1 VQRGCKEK
9 TVVLDIP
16 TENSINIQWFNDCFS
31 AAGLTGSVSDFT
43 AARVGTGQIGKC
55 VRYVFD
61 FDDRGNLPS
70 SVIGKYPSDDE
81 NSRQTGVALLNFL
94 REVRFYQELQ
104 SRVTIRTPHCYYAEI
119 VGDGPEFF
127 LLLEDLAPA
136 EQGDQLAGCSPD
148 VARAALGELVGLQA
162 PAWCDESLHQLKW
175 LRDAD
180 KVKDMDTMALYRATL
195 PGFVERYGPHL
206 QADEIDII
214 RRVGEVQRTPLNA
227 DFPEVF
233 SLVHVDYRL
242 DNLMIEPRDSGLAVT
257 AVDWQS
263 ITLGAPM
270 NDVAYFIGAGLEP
283 EVRQPVEESL
293 VRGYY
298 DGLMAAGVPDF
309 SWEDCW
315 LGYRRGAFAGFAVTV
330 VASMLVQRT
339 ERGDTMFTTM
349 ARRHAR
355 HAIDLKADEFLIEG

>member
-1 VQRGCKEK
+1 VRGFE
-9 TVVLDIP
+9 
-16 TENSINIQWFNDCFS
+16 
-31 AAGLTGSVSDFT
+31 

-61 FDDRGNLPS
+61 FDDQGNLPL

-81 NSRQTGVALLNFL
+81 SSRQTGVALHNFL

-104 SRVTIRTPHCYYAEI
+104 SRVTIRTPRCYFAEI
-119 VGDGPEFF
+119 LNEGPEFF
-127 LLLEDLAPA
+127 LLLEDLTPA
-136 EQGDQLAGCSPD
+136 EQGDQLAGCSPE
-148 VARAALGELVGLQA
+148 VAQAALQELVGLQA
-162 PAWCDESLHQLKW
+162 PAWCDESLHELKW

-180 KVKDMDTMALYRATL
+180 KVNEMDTMALYRQTL

-206 QADEIDII
+206 QGDEIDII
-214 RRVGEVQRTPLNA
+214 KRVGEAQHTPLNA

-242 DNLMIEPRDSGLAVT
+242 DNLMIKQQDSGLSVA

-283 EVRQPVEESL
+283 EVRPPVEEDL
-293 VRGYY
+293 VRGYHQ
-298 DGLMAAGVPDF
+298 GLMSAGVVDY

-339 ERGDTMFTTM
+339 DRGDTMFTTM

-355 HAIDLKADEFLIEG
+355 HAIDLNAGEFLT

>member
-1 VQRGCKEK
+1 MPQ
-9 TVVLDIP
+9 IP
-16 TENSINIQWFNDCFS
+16 TERTITPQWFNECFA
-31 AAGLTGSVSDFT
+31 AAGLSGSVSGFDS
-43 AARVGTGQIGKC
+43 ARVGTGQIGKC
-55 VRYVFD
+55 VRYTFSFD
-61 FDDRGNLPS
+61 QQGDLPA
-70 SVIGKYPSDDE
+70 SVIGKFPSDDE

-104 SRVTIRTPHCYYAEI
+104 SRVTIRTPRCYFAEI
-119 VGDGPEFF
+119 EGEGPAFF

-136 EQGDQLAGCSPD
+136 QQGDQLAGCTPE
-148 VARAALGELVGLQA
+148 VAKAALAELVGLQA

-180 KVKDMDTMALYRATL
+180 RLNDVDTMALYRQTL

-206 QADEIDII
+206 QQDEVEII
-214 RRVGEVQRTPLNA
+214 QRVGEASQTPLNA
-227 DFPEVF
+227 EFPEVF

-242 DNLMIEPRDSGLAVT
+242 DNLMIGQKGDGLQVT

-270 NDVAYFIGAGLEP
+270 NDAAYFIGAGLEP
-283 EVRQPVEESL
+283 EVRKPVEQDL

-298 DGLMAAGVPDF
+298 DGLVAAGVQNYR
-309 SWEDCW
+309 WEDCW

-355 HAIDLKADEFLIEG
+355 HAIDLNASEFLV

>member
-1 VQRGCKEK
+1 M
-9 TVVLDIP
+9 LDIP
-16 TENSINIQWFNDCFS
+16 TEDSITAQWFNDCFS
-31 AAGLTGSVSDFT
+31 QAGLTGSVSGFT

-55 VRYVFD
+55 VRYTFAFAD
-61 FDDRGNLPS
+61 PGNLPE

-81 NSRQTGVALLNFL
+81 SSRQTGVALLNFL

-104 SRVTIRTPHCYYAEI
+104 SRVSIRTPRCYYAEI
-119 VGDGPEFF
+119 LGDGPEFF

-136 EQGDQLAGCSPD
+136 QQGDQLAGCSPA
-148 VARAALGELVGLQA
+148 VASAALGELVGLQA

-180 KVKDMDTMALYRATL
+180 KVKDMDTMALYRQTL
-195 PGFVERYGPHL
+195 PGFVERYGPNL
-206 QADEIDII
+206 QADEVDII
-214 RRVGEVQRTPLNA
+214 KRVGEAEHSPLNA
-227 DFPEVF
+227 EFPEVF

-242 DNLMIEPRDSGLAVT
+242 DNLMIQETDSGLAVT

-263 ITLGAPM
+263 ITLGPPM
-270 NDVAYFIGAGLEP
+270 NDAAYFIGAGLEP
-283 EVRQPVEESL
+283 EVRQGVEQSL
-293 VRGYY
+293 VRDYY
-298 DGLMAAGVPDF
+298 DGLVAAGVPNF

-355 HAIDLKADEFLIEG
+355 HAIDLNAGEFLT

>member
-1 VQRGCKEK
+1 MLE
-9 TVVLDIP
+9 IP
-16 TENSINIQWFNDCFS
+16 TEDSISPQWFNECFA
-31 AAGLTGSVSDFT
+31 AAGLTGSVCGFE

-61 FDDRGNLPS
+61 FDDQGNLPL

-81 NSRQTGVALLNFL
+81 SSRQTGVALLNFL

-104 SRVTIRTPHCYYAEI
+104 SRVTIRTPRCYYAEI
-119 VGDGPEFF
+119 LNEGPEFF
-127 LLLEDLAPA
+127 LLLEDLAPGQ
-136 EQGDQLAGCSPD
+136 QGDQLAGCSAE
-148 VARAALGELVGLQA
+148 VAKAALRELVGLQA
-162 PAWCDESLHQLKW
+162 PAWCDESLHELKW

-180 KVKDMDTMALYRATL
+180 KVGEMDTMALYRATL

-206 QADEIDII
+206 QADEVDII
-214 RRVGEVQRTPLNA
+214 KRVGEAEQSPLNA

-242 DNLMIEPRDSGLAVT
+242 DNLMIEHRSSGLGVT

-270 NDVAYFIGAGLEP
+270 NDVAYFIGSGLEA
-283 EVRQPVEESL
+283 EVRKPVEEDL

-298 DGLMAAGVPDF
+298 EGLVAAGVSDY

-339 ERGDTMFTTM
+339 DRGDTMFTTM

-355 HAIDLKADEFLIEG
+355 HAIHLNAGEFLT

>member
-1 VQRGCKEK
+1 MLK
-9 TVVLDIP
+9 IP
-16 TENSINIQWFNDCFS
+16 TEDSINPQWFNDCFT
-31 AAGLTGSVSDFT
+31 AAGLTGSVHGFE

-61 FDDRGNLPS
+61 FDDQGNLPL

-81 NSRQTGVALLNFL
+81 SSRQTGVALHNFL

-104 SRVTIRTPHCYYAEI
+104 SRVTIRTPRCYYAEI
-119 VGDGPEFF
+119 LNEGPEFF
-127 LLLEDLAPA
+127 LLLEDLTPA
-136 EQGDQLAGCSPD
+136 EQGDQLAGCSPE
-148 VARAALGELVGLQA
+148 VAKAALRELVGLQA
-162 PAWCDESLHQLKW
+162 PAWCDESLHELKW

-180 KVKDMDTMALYRATL
+180 KVNEMDTMALYRQTL

-206 QADEIDII
+206 QGDEIDII
-214 RRVGEVQRTPLNA
+214 KRVGEAQHTPLNA

-242 DNLMIEPRDSGLAVT
+242 DNLMIEQQDLGLSVA

-283 EVRQPVEESL
+283 EVRQPVEEDL
-293 VRGYY
+293 VRGYHQ
-298 DGLMAAGVPDF
+298 GLMSAGVVDY

-339 ERGDTMFTTM
+339 DRGDTMFTTM

-355 HAIDLKADEFLIEG
+355 HAIDLNAGEFLT

>member
-1 VQRGCKEK
+1 MLK
-9 TVVLDIP
+9 IP
-16 TENSINIQWFNDCFS
+16 TEDSINPQWFNDCFT
-31 AAGLTGSVSDFT
+31 AAGLTGSVHGFE

-61 FDDRGNLPS
+61 FDDQGNLPL

-81 NSRQTGVALLNFL
+81 SSRQTGVALHNFL

-104 SRVTIRTPHCYYAEI
+104 SRVTIRTPRCYFAEI
-119 VGDGPEFF
+119 LNEGPEFF
-127 LLLEDLAPA
+127 LLLEDLTPA
-136 EQGDQLAGCSPD
+136 EQGDQLAGCSPE
-148 VARAALGELVGLQA
+148 VAKAALRELVGLQA
-162 PAWCDESLHQLKW
+162 PAWCDESLHELKW

-180 KVKDMDTMALYRATL
+180 KVNEMDTMALYRQTL

-206 QADEIDII
+206 QGDEIDII
-214 RRVGEVQRTPLNA
+214 KRVGEAQHTPLNA

-242 DNLMIEPRDSGLAVT
+242 DNLMIKQQDSGLSVA

-283 EVRQPVEESL
+283 EVRQPVEEDL
-293 VRGYY
+293 VRGYHQ
-298 DGLMAAGVPDF
+298 GLMSAGVVDY

-339 ERGDTMFTTM
+339 DRGDTMFTTM

-355 HAIDLKADEFLIEG
+355 HAIDLNAGEFLT

>member
-1 VQRGCKEK
+1 MLK
-9 TVVLDIP
+9 IP
-16 TENSINIQWFNDCFS
+16 TEDSINPQWFNDCFT
-31 AAGLTGSVSDFT
+31 AAGLTGSVRGFE

-61 FDDRGNLPS
+61 FDDQGNLPL

-81 NSRQTGVALLNFL
+81 SSRQTGVALHNFL

-104 SRVTIRTPHCYYAEI
+104 SRVTIRTPRCYYAEI
-119 VGDGPEFF
+119 LNEGPEFF
-127 LLLEDLAPA
+127 LLLEDLTPA
-136 EQGDQLAGCSPD
+136 EQGDQLAGCSPE
-148 VARAALGELVGLQA
+148 VAKAALRELVGLQA
-162 PAWCDESLHQLKW
+162 PAWCDESLHELKW
-175 LRDAD
+175 LRDAE
-180 KVKDMDTMALYRATL
+180 KVNEMDTMALYRQTL

-206 QADEIDII
+206 QGDEIDII
-214 RRVGEVQRTPLNA
+214 KRVGEAQHTPLNA

-242 DNLMIEPRDSGLAVT
+242 DNLMIKQQDSGLSVA

-283 EVRQPVEESL
+283 EVRQPVEEDL
-293 VRGYY
+293 VRGYHQ
-298 DGLMAAGVPDF
+298 GLMSAGVVDY

-339 ERGDTMFTTM
+339 DRGDTMFTTM

-355 HAIDLKADEFLIEG
+355 HAIDLNAGEFLT

>member
-1 VQRGCKEK
+1 
-9 TVVLDIP
+9 VLEIP
-16 TENSINIQWFNDCFS
+16 TEDSINIQWFNNCFAS
-31 AAGLTGSVSDFT
+31 AGLTGSVSGFE
-43 AARVGTGQIGKC
+43 AVRVGTGQIGKC
-55 VRYVFD
+55 VRYTFD
-61 FDDRGNLPS
+61 FDERGDLPA

-81 NSRQTGVALLNFL
+81 NSRQTGVVLLNFL

-104 SRVTIRTPHCYYAEI
+104 SRVTIRTPRCYYAEI
-119 VGDGPEFF
+119 IEEGPEFF

-148 VARAALGELVGLQA
+148 VARAALRELVGLQA
-162 PAWCDESLHQLKW
+162 PAWCDQGLHQLKW

-180 KVKDMDTMALYRATL
+180 KVNEIDTMALYRQTL
-195 PGFVERYGPHL
+195 PGFVDRYGPHL
-206 QADEIDII
+206 QEDEIDII
-214 RRVGEVQRTPLNA
+214 KRVGEAARTPLNA
-227 DFPEVF
+227 DFPEIF

-242 DNLMIEPRDSGLAVT
+242 DNLMIEHKASGLSVA

-283 EVRQPVEESL
+283 DVRQPVEESL

-298 DGLMAAGVPDF
+298 EGLVSAGVSDY

-355 HAIDLKADEFLIEG
+355 HAIDLNASEFLT

>member
-1 VQRGCKEK
+1 
-9 TVVLDIP
+9 VLKIP
-16 TENSINIQWFNDCFS
+16 TEDSINPQWFNDCFT
-31 AAGLTGSVSDFT
+31 AAGLTGSVRGFE

-61 FDDRGNLPS
+61 FDDQGNLPL

-81 NSRQTGVALLNFL
+81 SSRQTGVALHNFL

-104 SRVTIRTPHCYYAEI
+104 SRVTIRTPRCYYAEI
-119 VGDGPEFF
+119 LNEGPEFF
-127 LLLEDLAPA
+127 LLLEDLTPA
-136 EQGDQLAGCSPD
+136 EQGDQLAGCSPE
-148 VARAALGELVGLQA
+148 VAQAALQELVGLQA
-162 PAWCDESLHQLKW
+162 PAWCDESLHELKW

-180 KVKDMDTMALYRATL
+180 KVNEMDTMALYRQTL

-206 QADEIDII
+206 QGDEIDII
-214 RRVGEVQRTPLNA
+214 KRVGEAQHTPLNA

-242 DNLMIEPRDSGLAVT
+242 DNLMIKQHDSGLSVA

-283 EVRQPVEESL
+283 EVRQPVEEDL
-293 VRGYY
+293 VRGYHQ
-298 DGLMAAGVPDF
+298 GLMSASVVDY

-339 ERGDTMFTTM
+339 DRGDTMFTTM

-355 HAIDLKADEFLIEG
+355 HAIDLNAGEFLT

>member
-1 VQRGCKEK
+1 VRGFE
-9 TVVLDIP
+9 
-16 TENSINIQWFNDCFS
+16 
-31 AAGLTGSVSDFT
+31 

-61 FDDRGNLPS
+61 FDDQGNLPL

-81 NSRQTGVALLNFL
+81 SSRQTGVALHNFL

-104 SRVTIRTPHCYYAEI
+104 SRVTIRTPRCYYAEI
-119 VGDGPEFF
+119 LNEGPEFF
-127 LLLEDLAPA
+127 LLLEDLTPA
-136 EQGDQLAGCSPD
+136 EQGDQLAGCSPE
-148 VARAALGELVGLQA
+148 VAQAALQELVGLQA
-162 PAWCDESLHQLKW
+162 PAWCDESLHELKW

-180 KVKDMDTMALYRATL
+180 KVNEMDTMALYRQTL

-206 QADEIDII
+206 QGDEIDII
-214 RRVGEVQRTPLNA
+214 KRVGEAQHTPLNA

-242 DNLMIEPRDSGLAVT
+242 DNLMIKQQDSGLSVA

-283 EVRQPVEESL
+283 EVRQPVEEDL
-293 VRGYY
+293 VRGYHQ
-298 DGLMAAGVPDF
+298 GLMSAGVVDY

-339 ERGDTMFTTM
+339 DRGDTMFTTM

-355 HAIDLKADEFLIEG
+355 HAIDLNAGEFLT

>member
-1 VQRGCKEK
+1 
-9 TVVLDIP
+9 VLKIP
-16 TENSINIQWFNDCFS
+16 TEDSINPQWFNDCFT
-31 AAGLTGSVSDFT
+31 AAGLTGSVHGFE

-61 FDDRGNLPS
+61 FDDQGNLPL

-81 NSRQTGVALLNFL
+81 SSRQTGVALHNFL

-104 SRVTIRTPHCYYAEI
+104 SRVTIRTPRCYFAEI
-119 VGDGPEFF
+119 LNEGPEFF
-127 LLLEDLAPA
+127 LLLEDLTPA
-136 EQGDQLAGCSPD
+136 EQGDQLAGCSPE
-148 VARAALGELVGLQA
+148 VAKAALRELVGLQA
-162 PAWCDESLHQLKW
+162 PAWCDESLHELKW

-180 KVKDMDTMALYRATL
+180 KVNEMDTMALYRQTL

-206 QADEIDII
+206 QGDEIDII
-214 RRVGEVQRTPLNA
+214 KRVGEAQHTPLNA

-242 DNLMIEPRDSGLAVT
+242 DNLMIKQQDSGLSVA

-283 EVRQPVEESL
+283 EVRQPVEEDL
-293 VRGYY
+293 VRGYHQ
-298 DGLMAAGVPDF
+298 GLMSAGVVDY

-339 ERGDTMFTTM
+339 DRGDTMFTTM

-355 HAIDLKADEFLIEG
+355 HAIDLNAGEFLT